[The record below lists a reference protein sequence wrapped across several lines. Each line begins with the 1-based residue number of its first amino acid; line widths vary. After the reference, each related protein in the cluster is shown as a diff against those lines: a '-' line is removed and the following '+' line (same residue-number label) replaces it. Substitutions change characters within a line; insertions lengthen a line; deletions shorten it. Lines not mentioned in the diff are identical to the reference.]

1 MKLCL
6 CFPDPAPRSVIACLH
21 FFFFFFFLDFTHFT
35 GTPLCKLGKMPID
48 YVQTH
53 VSKATLVAFIA
64 GDHLTLAIY
73 VSLKTKQSFHS
84 RGWSQER
91 VGGM

>member
-1 MKLCL
+1 MLV
-6 CFPDPAPRSVIACLH
+6 FPGSSPAQCDSLSA